1 MDKTIK
7 ELLSGYSEVEA
18 GRLAMMDSLLESIA
32 ECGGDSFKYKLDI
45 LDGMTVLDLIDSL
58 GQNNI
63 RFYYDN

>member
-18 GRLAMMDSLLESIA
+18 DRLAMMNTLLESIA
-32 ECGGDSFKYKLDI
+32 EGGGDSSKFKLAI
-45 LDGMTVLDLIDSL
+45 LEGMTVLELIDSL
-58 GQNNI
+58 GQNDI